1 MQWDLTSY
9 PSFKMVCMGCA
20 VRGLRDSGTLLR
32 DAFYTGY
39 KSKWQKCI
47 HLCTNHFLLQLY
59 ICVLIIFFAVA
70 STNQKY
76 IHPYLHN
83 KHAARLLHCPR
94 MCPFCAMSV
103 WAHAHNC
110 SWAHAHML
118 ILHERIWARAH
129 NCSWAHA
136 HLSSGPMARR
146 QGVN

>member
-20 VRGLRDSGTLLR
+20 VRDLLDSGTLLR

-76 IHPYLHN
+76 IHPVFGPSGLMSRW
-83 KHAARLLHCPR
+83 A
-94 MCPFCAMSV
+94 CA
-103 WAHAHNC
+103 
-110 SWAHAHML
+110 
-118 ILHERIWARAH
+118 HEQLWARAH
-129 NCSWAHA
+129 IRSCRMSIWACA
-136 HLSSGPMARR
+136 HEQLWACAHTLIAQNGHMRGQCRSRAACLLYKI
-146 QGVN
+146 VIL